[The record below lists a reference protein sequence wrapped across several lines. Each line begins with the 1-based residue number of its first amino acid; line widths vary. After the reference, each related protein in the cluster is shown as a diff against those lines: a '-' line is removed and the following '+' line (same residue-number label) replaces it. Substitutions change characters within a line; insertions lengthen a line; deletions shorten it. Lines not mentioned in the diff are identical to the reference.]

1 MESEAVFHLNS
12 AFEMIKPFL
21 IIFKYAVRLKHPK
34 TLVTVNAKNVAVS
47 SRKKNHF
54 KVICKQYL

>member
-1 MESEAVFHLNS
+1 MESEAVFHSNS

-47 SRKKNHF
+47 SRKKKKSF
-54 KVICKQYL
+54 